1 VNAGDEWVSSP
12 SPPLNALNRP
22 LSDFSLMPVLRLSGG
37 LWSATPTPFTADGAL
52 DCTSVERLVEHHVRL
67 GVSGLFLAGT
77 CGEGPWMREVD
88 RDGLVRTAVAAA
100 DRRLTIAV
108 QVTDNSIP
116 RVLDRITQAAAAGAD
131 LGVLDAPDRLLNAT
145 PQRLVAHYVEVARRS
160 PLPIG
165 FYDRGRHTP
174 FALPLPQLA
183 EVLAEPNVVLV
194 KDSSADPARRDAFLA
209 ARAQRPGL
217 LLLNGNE
224 FDCVS
229 YLEAGYDGLLLGGGI
244 FNAAMAQRLLAA
256 VRTGDAAEAGR
267 QQARMNDLM
276 WRVYGG
282 RDIACWLTG
291 LKELLV
297 QTGLFTSRYSLL
309 EYPLSDACRSQI
321 EAMVTGADGMGWADD
336 VRARA

>member
-1 VNAGDEWVSSP
+1 VNAGDGWMWSTLSP
-12 SPPLNALNRP
+12 VNALKQSFP
-22 LSDFSLMPVLRLSGG
+22 TFPLMPVLRLSGG
-37 LWSATPTPFTADGAL
+37 LWSATPTPFTSDGAL
-52 DCTSVERLVEHHVRL
+52 DGASVERLVEHHVRL

-77 CGEGPWMREVD
+77 CGEGPWMREAD
-88 RDGLVRTAVAAA
+88 RDGLVRTTVAAA
-100 DRRLTIAV
+100 GGRLTIAM

-116 RVLDRITQAAAAGAD
+116 RVLDRIAQAAAAGAD
-131 LGVLDAPDRLLNAT
+131 LAVVDAPDRMLNAT
-145 PQRLVAHYVEVARRS
+145 PSRLVAHYVEVARRS
-160 PLPIG
+160 PLPLG
-165 FYDRGRHTP
+165 LYDRGRHTP

-183 EVLAEPNVVLV
+183 EVLAEPNIVLV

-224 FDCVS
+224 FDCVT
-229 YLEAGYDGLLLGGGI
+229 YLEAGYDGLLFGGGI

-256 VRTGDAAEAGR
+256 VRAGDAAEAAR

-309 EYPLSDACRSQI
+309 EYPLSDACRAQI
-321 EAMVTGADGMGWADD
+321 DAMVTGADGLGWADD

>member
-1 VNAGDEWVSSP
+1 MDLLAAQRAEPAAFPNH
-12 SPPLNALNRP
+12 
-22 LSDFSLMPVLRLSGG
+22 SLMPSLRLPGG
-37 LWSATPTPFTADGAL
+37 LWSATPTPFTAEGEL
-52 DCTSVERLVEHHVRL
+52 DRVSVERVVEHHVRL

-77 CGEGPWMREVD
+77 CGEGPWMRETD

-100 DRRLTIAV
+100 GGRLTIAV

-116 RVLDRITQAAAAGAD
+116 RVLDRLGQAAAVGAD
-131 LGVLDAPDRLLNAT
+131 LAVVDAAERMLNAT

-165 FYDRGRHTP
+165 LYDRGRHTP
-174 FALPLPQLA
+174 FALPLPLLA
-183 EVLAEPNVVLV
+183 EVLAEPNIVLV

-209 ARAQRPGL
+209 ARAQRPGP

-229 YLEAGYDGLLLGGGI
+229 YLDAGYDGLLLGGGI

-256 VRTGDAAEAGR
+256 VRAGDAAEAAR

-309 EYPLSDACRSQI
+309 EYPLSDACRAQI
-321 EAMVTGADGMGWADD
+321 DAMVTGADGLGWADD